1 MALTWVEDKDSRQAT
16 IVRLGKRAPSTYA
29 KSYKVFGTNDDTVV
43 HAEAN
48 SRISSSLAY
57 WQYPGNISVRLRAES
72 YSVTYLGDKAWQV
85 TIAYEKMGADS
96 TETMPI
102 RRARSFDTTGG
113 STHITTAPIVGTDA
127 KPLVNNGERRWGSGG
142 EDTNSI
148 FNTVPRH
155 YGSIGVD
162 GERVNGIEIEIPG
175 LTWEEVYDVP
185 SSYNTAAYIRKVA
198 AATKSIND
206 ATFRGFDAGEVFF
219 HGCNGSQEW
228 DADRGDGPWNLRY
241 RFTASPNCGTGK
253 TMPAITVG
261 PITGVEKNGHDYLW
275 VVYEKQQSGSSLVQV
290 PRYVY
295 TNQVYNWRSFAD
307 LGIGVA

>member
-1 MALTWVEDKDSRQAT
+1 MPLSWIEDKDSRQAT

-96 TETMPI
+96 TETTPI

-113 STHITTAPIVGTDA
+113 STHVTTAPVVGTLT
-127 KPLVNNGERRWGSGG
+127 KPLVNNGERRWGSSG
-142 EDTNSI
+142 ENTN
-148 FNTVPRH
+148 VPRN
-155 YGSIGVD
+155 YGAIGVD
-162 GERVNGIEIEIPG
+162 GERVNGVEIEVPG

-185 SSYNTAAYIRKVA
+185 SSYITSAYIRKVA
-198 AATKSIND
+198 ATTKSIND
-206 ATFRGFDAGEVFF
+206 ATFRGFASGEVFF
-219 HGCNGSQEW
+219 HGCSGSQEW

-241 RFTASPNCGTGK
+241 RFTAAPNCGNGK
-253 TMPAITVG
+253 TLSSLAIG
-261 PITGVEKNGHDYLW
+261 SITGVEKNGHDYLW
-275 VVYEKQQSGSSLVQV
+275 VVYEKKEDSSSLVQV
-290 PRYVY
+290 PKFVYV
-295 TNQVYNWRSFAD
+295 NQVYNWGSFAD